1 LKVVTKSFLRY
12 LPRRLSLSLLQ
23 LMGVACG
30 VAAVMGMTLSAQ
42 TALRSFTKAV
52 EFLRGKATHSMQRPV
67 GTMDETLLAK
77 LGRDPAV
84 EWFSPVI
91 DRRLSLGNGEV
102 IHLLGVDPFLDRS
115 IRPELSKVEFLESR
129 TGNTENLLSFLI
141 DERTVLVDNDLKREL
156 GISSRETLDTA
167 KGPLHVKGSFP
178 NPSGEPLV
186 MMDIGH
192 AQKLYNLQGQV
203 DRVDLILSDEA
214 GFSSRW
220 GKGFLIQSSRQR
232 SETFSGML
240 QAFRLNLEALSLL
253 ALFVG
258 VFLIYNTAMFTVVSR
273 RRDTGILRS
282 LGANRM
288 EILGAFL
295 SEILILGIVG
305 GALGGL
311 MGFLLTRFLAGLI
324 GDSIS
329 NLYFFLRP
337 EPVGWSG
344 WILMI
349 GVALGCSASVLGG
362 AVPLMDLI
370 RTDPVKALSGRTASR
385 ESVRKAR
392 KAALAALLILL
403 ASLVLF
409 LLPGTRVYV
418 GFAGVFGFVLGVS
431 LLTGLMLAAL
441 HPVIKKILQSLGGLP
456 GKVAAGNIRQNL
468 GRTGVA
474 IAAFMISLSMSI
486 GLGSM
491 IGSFRESLVWWM
503 DTQIRGDLY
512 IGKILEAEVPEEFY
526 EELLTIKGLGGVHP
540 YRNVLTLYQ
549 NTSINVSAVDASVL
563 EKYARFGWLKGGNE
577 NWEPVKRGGIIIS
590 ESFSRRFGVTSG
602 QVITLEGIQG
612 SVEFK
617 VGAVFYDYTT
627 EHGLVMMDRSTF
639 IKTFGDRTLNN
650 IGIFIDPDNPDRSR
664 LLQEVRRRGE
674 ARGLPVLT
682 GAQLHADILEVFDM
696 TFAITRSMRAIAI
709 IVAFFGIAGAL
720 LTLFIE
726 RSREFGIYRA
736 LGFSTRQVATM
747 TLMEGLGMGIVS
759 FLLSIGVGTVLAILL
774 IKVINIRSFNWTIFY
789 YPALGPYLLTGVTA
803 ILASVGAAAYPIW
816 KVYRT
821 YPQIQIREE

>member
-1 LKVVTKSFLRY
+1 
-12 LPRRLSLSLLQ
+12 
-23 LMGVACG
+23 
-30 VAAVMGMTLSAQ
+30 
-42 TALRSFTKAV
+42 
-52 EFLRGKATHSMQRPV
+52 
-67 GTMDETLLAK
+67 MDESFLAK
-77 LGRDPAV
+77 LAKDPAV

-91 DRRLSLGNGEV
+91 DRRLSLGNEEV
-102 IHLLGVDPFLDRS
+102 VRVLGIDPFLDGS
-115 IRPELSKVEFLESR
+115 IRPELSRVEFSER
-129 TGNTENLLSFLI
+129 ETDNREALLSFLV
-141 DERTVLVDNDLKREL
+141 DEWAVLVDHNLKGKQ
-156 GISSRETLDTA
+156 GIPSRGVLNTA

-178 NPSGEPLV
+178 NPSGEPLILL
-186 MMDIGH
+186 DIGH
-192 AQKLYNLQGQV
+192 AQKLYDLEGQV

-214 GFSSRW
+214 GFISRW
-220 GKGFLIQSSRQR
+220 EKGFLIQSSRQR

-295 SEILILGIVG
+295 SEILILGIIG

-311 MGFLLTRFLAGLI
+311 MGFLLTRFLTGLI

-344 WILMI
+344 WILVI

-362 AVPLMDLI
+362 SVPLLDLV
-370 RTDPVKALSGRTASR
+370 RTDPVKALSGRAASR

-431 LLTGLMLAAL
+431 LLTGVVLVAL

-491 IGSFRESLVWWM
+491 IGSFRASLIWWM

-526 EELLTIKGLGGVHP
+526 EELRTIKGLGGVHP
-540 YRNVLTLYQ
+540 YRNVQTVYR

-577 NWEPVKRGGIIIS
+577 NWEPVKRGGVIIS
-590 ESFSRRFGVTSG
+590 ESFSRRFAVTSG

-612 SVEFK
+612 PVEFT

-682 GAQLHADILEVFDM
+682 GAQLHEDILEVFDM

-759 FLLSIGVGTVLAILL
+759 FLLSIGVGTILAILL

-803 ILASVGAAAYPIW
+803 ILASIGAAAYPIW

>member
-1 LKVVTKSFLRY
+1 MEEG
-12 LPRRLSLSLLQ
+12 LL
-23 LMGVACG
+23 L
-30 VAAVMGMTLSAQ
+30 
-42 TALRSFTKAV
+42 
-52 EFLRGKATHSMQRPV
+52 
-67 GTMDETLLAK
+67 K

-91 DRRLSLGNGEV
+91 DRRLRLGNGELV
-102 IHLLGVDPFLDRS
+102 RLLGIDPFLDRT
-115 IRPELSKVEFLESR
+115 IRPEILKVEFLER
-129 TGNTENLLSFLI
+129 RANDPENLLSFLI
-141 DERTVLVDNDLKREL
+141 DEKAMFVDNDLKAEL
-156 GISSRETLDTA
+156 GIASDKIIETA

-186 MMDIGH
+186 IMDIGH
-192 AQKLYNLQGQV
+192 VQKLYQLQGYV
-203 DRVDLILSDEA
+203 DRVDLILSDES

-220 GKGFLIQSSRQR
+220 SKGFLIQSARQR
-232 SETFSGML
+232 SETLSAML

-288 EILGAFL
+288 EILTAFL
-295 SEILILGIVG
+295 SEILILGIIG

-311 MGFLLTRFLAGLI
+311 IGYFLTRFLTGLI
-324 GDSIS
+324 GSSIS

-337 EPVGWSG
+337 EPVTWSS
-344 WILMI
+344 WILI
-349 GVALGCSASVLGG
+349 TGVLLGCSASLLGG
-362 AVPLMDLI
+362 FLPLFELI
-370 RTDPVKALSGRTASR
+370 RTDPIKALSGRVASH
-385 ESVRKAR
+385 ESAR
-392 KAALAALLILL
+392 KAQRAALAGLLVLL
-403 ASLVLF
+403 LSLVLF
-409 LLPGTRVYV
+409 LLPGTHIYV

-431 LLTGLMLAAL
+431 LLTGVALVVL
-441 HPVIKKILQSLGGLP
+441 HPIARKILGTLGRLP

-491 IGSFRESLVWWM
+491 IGSFRQSLIWWM

-512 IGKILEAEVPEEFY
+512 IGKIVEAEVPEDFY
-526 EELLTIKGLGGVHP
+526 EEIRKIEGLGGVHP
-540 YRNVLTLYQ
+540 YRNVQTLYR

-577 NWEPVKRGGIIIS
+577 NWEPVKQGGVILS
-590 ESFSRRFGVTSG
+590 ESFSRRFGVKSG
-602 QVITLEGIQG
+602 ETITLEGIQG
-612 SVEFK
+612 PTEFK
-617 VGAVFYDYTT
+617 VGAIFYDYTT
-627 EHGLVMMDRSTF
+627 EHGLVMMDRPTF
-639 IKTFGDRTLNN
+639 LKTFGDRTLNN
-650 IGIFIDPDNPDRSR
+650 IGIFIDPDNPHRAE
-664 LLQEVRRRGE
+664 LLQEVRKRAE

-682 GAQLHADILEVFDM
+682 GAQLHENILNVFDT

-709 IVAFFGIAGAL
+709 VVAFFGIAGAL

-736 LGFSTRQVATM
+736 LGFSTGQVAKM
-747 TLMEGLGMGIVS
+747 TLMEGLGMGLVS
-759 FLLSIGVGTVLAILL
+759 FLFSMAVGTTLAILL
-774 IKVINIRSFNWTIFY
+774 IKVINIRSFNWTMFY
-789 YPALGPYLLTGVTA
+789 YPALQPYLLTGVTA
-803 ILASVGAAAYPIW
+803 ILASIGAAAYPIW

>member
-1 LKVVTKSFLRY
+1 LKIVTKSFLRY

-23 LMGVACG
+23 LIGVACG
-30 VAAVMGMTLSAQ
+30 VAAVVGMTMSAQ
-42 TALRSFTKAV
+42 AALRSFTKAV
-52 EFLRGKATHSMQRPV
+52 EFLRGKATHSIQRPAGPMEEDFLV
-67 GTMDETLLAK
+67 K

-91 DRRLSLGNGEV
+91 DRRVRLGNEEV
-102 IHLLGVDPFLDRS
+102 VHLLGIDPFLDRA
-115 IRPELSKVEFLESR
+115 IRPEISKVEFLDSKANELE
-129 TGNTENLLSFLI
+129 TFLSFLI
-141 DERTVLVDNDLKREL
+141 DERAVLVDNDLKAEL
-156 GISSRETLDTA
+156 GILSKKTVDTA
-167 KGPLHVKGSFP
+167 KGSLHVKGSFP
-178 NPSGEPLV
+178 NPSGEPLII
-186 MMDIGH
+186 MDIGH
-192 AQKLYNLQGQV
+192 VQKLYNLQGYI
-203 DRVDLILSDEA
+203 DRVDLILSDEP
-214 GFSSRW
+214 GFVSRW
-220 GKGFLIQSSRQR
+220 GKGFVIQSARQR

-288 EILGAFL
+288 EIVAAFL
-295 SEILILGIVG
+295 SEILILGVIG

-311 MGFLLTRFLAGLI
+311 IGFFMTRFLTGLI
-324 GDSIS
+324 GSSIS

-337 EPVGWSG
+337 EPVAWSS
-344 WILMI
+344 WILII
-349 GVALGCSASVLGG
+349 GVILGCSASLLGG
-362 AVPLMDLI
+362 MLPLLELI
-370 RTDPVKALSGRTASR
+370 RTDPVKAMSGRVASR
-385 ESVRKAR
+385 ESVRKAQ
-392 KAALAALLILL
+392 KAGFAGLLILL
-403 ASLVLF
+403 ISFVLF
-409 LLPGTRVYV
+409 LLPGTHIYV

-431 LLTGLMLAAL
+431 LLTGVVLVYL
-441 HPVIKKILQSLGGLP
+441 HPILRKILGSLGRLP
-456 GKVAAGNIRQNL
+456 GRVAAGNIRQNL

-491 IGSFRESLVWWM
+491 IGSFRQSLIWWM
-503 DTQIRGDLY
+503 GTQIRGDLY
-512 IGKILEAEVPEEFY
+512 VGKILEAEVPEDFY
-526 EELLTIKGLGGVHP
+526 EEIRKMEGLGGVHP
-540 YRNVLTLYQ
+540 YRNVQTLYR
-549 NTSINVSAVDASVL
+549 NTPISVSAVDASVL

-577 NWEPVKRGGIIIS
+577 NWEPVKRGGIIVS
-590 ESFSRRFGVTSG
+590 ESFSRRFAVKPGE
-602 QVITLEGIQG
+602 IIKLEGLQG
-612 SVEFK
+612 PTTFK
-617 VGAVFYDYTT
+617 VGAIFYDYTT
-627 EHGLVMMDRSTF
+627 EHGLVMMDRTTF
-639 IKTFGDRTLNN
+639 LTTFGDRTLNN
-650 IGIFIDPDNPDRSR
+650 VGIFIDSDNPRR
-664 LLQEVRRRGE
+664 AELLQEVRKRAE

-682 GAQLHADILEVFDM
+682 GAQLHENILEVFDT

-709 IVAFFGIAGAL
+709 VVAFFGIAGAL

-736 LGFSTRQVATM
+736 LGFSTGQVAKM

-759 FLLSIGVGTVLAILL
+759 FFLSIAVGTTLAILL

-789 YPALGPYLLTGVTA
+789 YPAWQPYLLTGLTA
-803 ILASVGAAAYPIW
+803 ILASIGAAAYPIW

>member
-1 LKVVTKSFLRY
+1 
-12 LPRRLSLSLLQ
+12 
-23 LMGVACG
+23 
-30 VAAVMGMTLSAQ
+30 
-42 TALRSFTKAV
+42 
-52 EFLRGKATHSMQRPV
+52 
-67 GTMDETLLAK
+67 
-77 LGRDPAV
+77 
-84 EWFSPVI
+84 
-91 DRRLSLGNGEV
+91 
-102 IHLLGVDPFLDRS
+102 
-115 IRPELSKVEFLESR
+115 
-129 TGNTENLLSFLI
+129 
-141 DERTVLVDNDLKREL
+141 
-156 GISSRETLDTA
+156 
-167 KGPLHVKGSFP
+167 
-178 NPSGEPLV
+178 
-186 MMDIGH
+186 
-192 AQKLYNLQGQV
+192 
-203 DRVDLILSDEA
+203 
-214 GFSSRW
+214 
-220 GKGFLIQSSRQR
+220 
-232 SETFSGML
+232 
-240 QAFRLNLEALSLL
+240 
-253 ALFVG
+253 
-258 VFLIYNTAMFTVVSR
+258 MFTVVSR

-295 SEILILGIVG
+295 SEILILGMIG

-311 MGFLLTRFLAGLI
+311 MGFLLTRFLTSLI

-337 EPVGWSG
+337 EPVGWSA
-344 WILMI
+344 WILI
-349 GVALGCSASVLGG
+349 VGVVLGCGASVLGG
-362 AVPLMDLI
+362 AVPLVDLI
-370 RTDPVKALSGRTASR
+370 RTDPVKALSGRVAGR

-392 KAALAALLILL
+392 RAALAALLILL
-403 ASLVLF
+403 ASLGLF
-409 LLPGTRVYV
+409 LLPGTHVYV

-431 LLTGLMLAAL
+431 LLTGLVLVHL
-441 HPVIKKILQSLGGLP
+441 HPMIKKILQSLGGLP

-486 GLGSM
+486 GLGAM
-491 IGSFRESLVWWM
+491 IGSFRESLIWWM

-512 IGKILEAEVPEEFY
+512 IGKIIEAEVPEDFY
-526 EELLTIKGLGGVHP
+526 EELRKMEGLGGVHP
-540 YRNVLTLYQ
+540 YRNVQTVYRD
-549 NTSINVSAVDASVL
+549 TSINVSAVDASVL

-577 NWEPVKRGGIIIS
+577 NWGPVKRGGVIIS

-612 SVEFK
+612 PVEFK

-650 IGIFIDPDNPDRSR
+650 IGIFIDPDNPDRSK

-682 GAQLHADILEVFDM
+682 GTQLHDNILEVFDL
-696 TFAITRSMRAIAI
+696 TFATTRSMRAIAI

-759 FLLSIGVGTVLAILL
+759 FLLSIGAGTVLAILL

-789 YPALGPYLLTGVTA
+789 TPTLGPYLLTGVTA
-803 ILASVGAAAYPIW
+803 ILASIGAAAYPIW

-821 YPQIQIREE
+821 YPQIQMREE

>member
-1 LKVVTKSFLRY
+1 
-12 LPRRLSLSLLQ
+12 
-23 LMGVACG
+23 MGVACG
-30 VAAVMGMTLSAQ
+30 VAAVVGMTMSAQ
-42 TALRSFTKAV
+42 TALKSFSKAI
-52 EFLRGKATHSMQRPV
+52 EFLRGKATHSIQRPA
-67 GTMDETLLAK
+67 GPMEEGLLLK

-91 DRRLSLGNGEV
+91 DRRLRLGNGELV
-102 IHLLGVDPFLDRS
+102 RLLGIDPFLDRA
-115 IRPELSKVEFLESR
+115 IRPEISKVEFLERKASDP
-129 TGNTENLLSFLI
+129 ENLLSFLI
-141 DERTVLVDNDLKREL
+141 DEKAIFVDNDLKSEL
-156 GISSRETLDTA
+156 GVASIKILETA

-186 MMDIGH
+186 IMDIGH
-192 AQKLYNLQGQV
+192 VQKLYQLQGYV
-203 DRVDLILSDEA
+203 DRVDLILSDES
-214 GFSSRW
+214 GFITRW
-220 GKGFLIQSSRQR
+220 GKGFLIQSAFQR
-232 SETFSGML
+232 SETFSAML

-288 EILGAFL
+288 EILVAFL
-295 SEILILGIVG
+295 SEILILGIIG

-311 MGFLLTRFLAGLI
+311 IGYFLTRFLTGLI
-324 GDSIS
+324 GSSIS

-337 EPVGWSG
+337 EPVTWSS
-344 WILMI
+344 WILI
-349 GVALGCSASVLGG
+349 TGVLLGCSASLFGG
-362 AVPLMDLI
+362 AIPLFELI
-370 RTDPVKALSGRTASR
+370 RTDPIKALSGRVASH
-385 ESVRKAR
+385 ESAR
-392 KAALAALLILL
+392 KAQRAALAGFLVLLL
-403 ASLVLF
+403 SLVLF
-409 LLPGTRVYV
+409 LLPETHIYV

-431 LLTGLMLAAL
+431 LLTGVALVVL
-441 HPVIKKILQSLGGLP
+441 HPVVRKILGTLGRLP

-491 IGSFRESLVWWM
+491 IGSFRQSLIWWM
-503 DTQIRGDLY
+503 GTQIRGDLY
-512 IGKILEAEVPEEFY
+512 VGKILEAEVPEDFY
-526 EELLTIKGLGGVHP
+526 EEIRKMDGLGGVHP
-540 YRNVLTLYQ
+540 YRNVQTLYR

-577 NWEPVKRGGIIIS
+577 NWEMVKQGGVILS
-590 ESFSRRFGVTSG
+590 ESFSRRFGVKSG
-602 QVITLEGIQG
+602 ETITLEGIQG
-612 SVEFK
+612 PTEFK
-617 VGAVFYDYTT
+617 VGAIFYDYTT
-627 EHGLVMMDRSTF
+627 EHGLVMMDRPIF
-639 IKTFGDRTLNN
+639 LKTFGDRTLNN
-650 IGIFIDPDNPDRSR
+650 IGIFIDPDNPHRAE
-664 LLQEVRRRGE
+664 LIQEVRKRAE

-682 GAQLHADILEVFDM
+682 GAQLHENILNVFDT

-709 IVAFFGIAGAL
+709 VVAFFGIAGAL

-736 LGFSTRQVATM
+736 LGFSTGQVAKM
-747 TLMEGLGMGIVS
+747 TLMEGLGMGLVS
-759 FLLSIGVGTVLAILL
+759 FLFSMAVGTMLAVLL

-789 YPALGPYLLTGVTA
+789 YPALQPYLLTGVTA
-803 ILASVGAAAYPIW
+803 ILASIGAAAYPIW

>member
-1 LKVVTKSFLRY
+1 MEED
-12 LPRRLSLSLLQ
+12 LL
-23 LMGVACG
+23 L
-30 VAAVMGMTLSAQ
+30 
-42 TALRSFTKAV
+42 
-52 EFLRGKATHSMQRPV
+52 
-67 GTMDETLLAK
+67 K
-77 LGRDPAV
+77 LGRDPSV

-91 DRRLSLGNGEV
+91 DRRLRLGNGELV
-102 IHLLGVDPFLDRS
+102 RLLGIDPFLDRA
-115 IRPELSKVEFLESR
+115 IRPEILKVEFLDR
-129 TGNTENLLSFLI
+129 KANDPENLLSFLI
-141 DERTVLVDNDLKREL
+141 DEKAIFVDNDLKSEL
-156 GISSRETLDTA
+156 GVASIKILETA

-186 MMDIGH
+186 IMDIGH
-192 AQKLYNLQGQV
+192 VQKLYQLQGYV
-203 DRVDLILSDEA
+203 DRVDLILSDES
-214 GFSSRW
+214 GFITRW
-220 GKGFLIQSSRQR
+220 GKGFLIQSARQR
-232 SETFSGML
+232 SETFSAML

-288 EILGAFL
+288 EILVAFL
-295 SEILILGIVG
+295 SEILILGIIG

-311 MGFLLTRFLAGLI
+311 IGYFLTRFLTGLI
-324 GDSIS
+324 GSSIS

-337 EPVGWSG
+337 EPVTWSG
-344 WILMI
+344 WILI
-349 GVALGCSASVLGG
+349 TGVLLGCSASLFGG
-362 AVPLMDLI
+362 AIPLFELI
-370 RTDPVKALSGRTASR
+370 RTDPIKALSGRVASR
-385 ESVRKAR
+385 ESAR
-392 KAALAALLILL
+392 KAQRAALAGLFVLLI
-403 ASLVLF
+403 SLILF
-409 LLPGTRVYV
+409 LLPETHIYV

-431 LLTGLMLAAL
+431 LLTGVALVVL
-441 HPVIKKILQSLGGLP
+441 HPVVRKILGTLGRLP

-491 IGSFRESLVWWM
+491 IGSFRQSLIWWM

-512 IGKILEAEVPEEFY
+512 IGKIVEAEVPEDFY
-526 EELLTIKGLGGVHP
+526 EEIRKMEGLGGVHP
-540 YRNVLTLYQ
+540 YRNVQTLYR

-577 NWEPVKRGGIIIS
+577 NWEMVKQGGVILS
-590 ESFSRRFGVTSG
+590 ESFSRRFGVKSG
-602 QVITLEGIQG
+602 ETITLEGIQG
-612 SVEFK
+612 PTEFK
-617 VGAVFYDYTT
+617 VGAIFYDYTT
-627 EHGLVMMDRSTF
+627 EHGLVMMDRPIF
-639 IKTFGDRTLNN
+639 LKTFGDRTLNN
-650 IGIFIDPDNPDRSR
+650 IGIFIDPDNPHRAD
-664 LLQEVRRRGE
+664 LLQEVRKRAE

-682 GAQLHADILEVFDM
+682 GAQLHENILNVFDT

-709 IVAFFGIAGAL
+709 VVAFFGIAGAL

-736 LGFSTRQVATM
+736 LGFSTGQVAKM
-747 TLMEGLGMGIVS
+747 TLMEGLGMGLVS
-759 FLLSIGVGTVLAILL
+759 FLFSMAVGTMLAVLL

-789 YPALGPYLLTGVTA
+789 YPALQPYLLTGVTA
-803 ILASVGAAAYPIW
+803 ILASIGAAAYPIW

-821 YPQIQIREE
+821 YPQIQMREE

>member
-1 LKVVTKSFLRY
+1 
-12 LPRRLSLSLLQ
+12 
-23 LMGVACG
+23 MGVACG
-30 VAAVMGMTLSAQ
+30 VAAVVGMTMSAQ
-42 TALRSFTKAV
+42 AALRSFTKAV
-52 EFLRGKATHSMQRPV
+52 EFLRGKATHSIQRPA
-67 GTMDETLLAK
+67 GPMEEGLLVK

-91 DRRLSLGNGEV
+91 DRRLRFGNGELV
-102 IHLLGVDPFLDRS
+102 HLLGTDPFLDRS
-115 IRPELSKVEFLESR
+115 IRPEISKVEFLDAK
-129 TGNTENLLSFLI
+129 TNDAENLLSFLA
-141 DERTVLVDNDLKREL
+141 DERAVLVDNDLKAEL
-156 GISSRETLDTA
+156 GILSKKTVDTA
-167 KGPLHVKGSFP
+167 KGSLHVKGSFP

-186 MMDIGH
+186 IMDIGNV
-192 AQKLYNLQGQV
+192 QKLYDLEGYI
-203 DRVDLILSDEA
+203 DRVDLILSDEP
-214 GFSSRW
+214 GFVSRW
-220 GKGFLIQSSRQR
+220 GKGFVIQSARQR

-288 EILGAFL
+288 EIVAAFL
-295 SEILILGIVG
+295 SEILILGVIG

-311 MGFLLTRFLAGLI
+311 IGFFMTRFLTGLI
-324 GDSIS
+324 GSSIS

-337 EPVGWSG
+337 EPVAWSG
-344 WILMI
+344 WILII
-349 GVALGCSASVLGG
+349 GVILGCSASLLGG
-362 AVPLMDLI
+362 MLPLLELI
-370 RTDPVKALSGRTASR
+370 RTDPVKAMSGRVASR
-385 ESVRKAR
+385 ESVRKAQ
-392 KAALAALLILL
+392 KAGFAGLLILL
-403 ASLVLF
+403 ISFVLF
-409 LLPGTRVYV
+409 LLPGTHIYV

-431 LLTGLMLAAL
+431 LLTGVVLVYL
-441 HPVIKKILQSLGGLP
+441 HPIVKKILQALGGLP

-491 IGSFRESLVWWM
+491 IGSFRQSLIWWM
-503 DTQIRGDLY
+503 GTQIRGDLY
-512 IGKILEAEVPEEFY
+512 VGKILEAEVPEDFY
-526 EELLTIKGLGGVHP
+526 EEIRKMEGLGGVHP
-540 YRNVLTLYQ
+540 YRNVQTLYR
-549 NTSINVSAVDASVL
+549 NTPISVSAVDASVL

-577 NWEPVKRGGIIIS
+577 NWEPVKRGGIIVS
-590 ESFSRRFGVTSG
+590 ESFSRRFAVKPGE
-602 QVITLEGIQG
+602 IIKLEGLQG
-612 SVEFK
+612 PTTFK
-617 VGAVFYDYTT
+617 VGAIFYDYTT
-627 EHGLVMMDRSTF
+627 EHGLVMMDRTTF
-639 IKTFGDRTLNN
+639 LTTFGDRTLNN
-650 IGIFIDPDNPDRSR
+650 VGIFIDSDNPRR
-664 LLQEVRRRGE
+664 AELLQEVRKRAE

-682 GAQLHADILEVFDM
+682 GAQLHENILEVFDT

-709 IVAFFGIAGAL
+709 VVAFFGIAGAL

-736 LGFSTRQVATM
+736 LGFSTGQVSKM

-759 FLLSIGVGTVLAILL
+759 FFLSIAVGTTLAILL

-789 YPALGPYLLTGVTA
+789 YPAWQPYLLTGLTA
-803 ILASVGAAAYPIW
+803 ILASIGAAAYPIW

>member
-1 LKVVTKSFLRY
+1 
-12 LPRRLSLSLLQ
+12 
-23 LMGVACG
+23 MGVACG
-30 VAAVMGMTLSAQ
+30 VAAVVGMTMSAQ

-52 EFLRGKATHSMQRPV
+52 EFLRGKASHSIQRPA
-67 GTMDETLLAK
+67 GPMEEDLLLK
-77 LGRDPAV
+77 LGRDPSV

-91 DRRLSLGNGEV
+91 DRRLRLGNGELV
-102 IHLLGVDPFLDRS
+102 RLLGIDPFLDRA
-115 IRPELSKVEFLESR
+115 IRPEILKVEFLDR
-129 TGNTENLLSFLI
+129 KANDPENLLSFLI
-141 DERTVLVDNDLKREL
+141 DEKAIFVDNDLKSEL
-156 GISSRETLDTA
+156 GVASDKIIETA

-186 MMDIGH
+186 IMDIGH
-192 AQKLYNLQGQV
+192 VQKLYQLQGYV
-203 DRVDLILSDEA
+203 DRVDLILSDES
-214 GFSSRW
+214 GFITRW
-220 GKGFLIQSSRQR
+220 GKGFLIQSARQR
-232 SETFSGML
+232 SETFSAML

-288 EILGAFL
+288 EILVAFL
-295 SEILILGIVG
+295 SEILILGIIG

-311 MGFLLTRFLAGLI
+311 IGYFLTRFLTGLI
-324 GDSIS
+324 GSSIS

-337 EPVGWSG
+337 EPVTWSG
-344 WILMI
+344 WILI
-349 GVALGCSASVLGG
+349 TGVLLGCSASLFGG
-362 AVPLMDLI
+362 AIPLFELI
-370 RTDPVKALSGRTASR
+370 RTDPIKALSGRVASR
-385 ESVRKAR
+385 ESAR
-392 KAALAALLILL
+392 KAQRAALAGLFVLLI
-403 ASLVLF
+403 SLILF
-409 LLPGTRVYV
+409 LLPETHIYV

-431 LLTGLMLAAL
+431 LLTGVALVVL
-441 HPVIKKILQSLGGLP
+441 HPVVRKILGTLGRLP

-491 IGSFRESLVWWM
+491 IGSFRQSLIWWM

-512 IGKILEAEVPEEFY
+512 IGKIVEAEVPEDFY
-526 EELLTIKGLGGVHP
+526 EEIRKMEGLGGVHP
-540 YRNVLTLYQ
+540 YRNVQTLYR

-577 NWEPVKRGGIIIS
+577 NWEMVKQGGVILS
-590 ESFSRRFGVTSG
+590 ESFSRRFGVKSG
-602 QVITLEGIQG
+602 ETITLEGIQG
-612 SVEFK
+612 PTEFK
-617 VGAVFYDYTT
+617 VGAIFYDYTT
-627 EHGLVMMDRSTF
+627 EHGLVMMDRPIF
-639 IKTFGDRTLNN
+639 LKTFGDRTLNN
-650 IGIFIDPDNPDRSR
+650 IGIFIDPDNPHRAD
-664 LLQEVRRRGE
+664 LLQEVRKRAE

-682 GAQLHADILEVFDM
+682 GAQLHENILNVFDT

-709 IVAFFGIAGAL
+709 VVAFFGIAGAL

-736 LGFSTRQVATM
+736 LGFSTGQVAKM
-747 TLMEGLGMGIVS
+747 TLMEGLGMGLVS
-759 FLLSIGVGTVLAILL
+759 FLFSMAVGTMLAVLL

-789 YPALGPYLLTGVTA
+789 YPALQPYLLTGVTA
-803 ILASVGAAAYPIW
+803 ILASIGAAAYPIW

-821 YPQIQIREE
+821 YPQIQMREE

>member
-1 LKVVTKSFLRY
+1 
-12 LPRRLSLSLLQ
+12 
-23 LMGVACG
+23 MGVACG
-30 VAAVMGMTLSAQ
+30 VAAVVGMTMSAQ
-42 TALRSFTKAV
+42 TALKSFSKAI
-52 EFLRGKATHSMQRPV
+52 EFLRGKATHSIQRPA
-67 GTMDETLLAK
+67 GPMEESLLLK

-91 DRRLSLGNGEV
+91 DRRLRLGNGELV
-102 IHLLGVDPFLDRS
+102 RLLGIDPFLDRT
-115 IRPELSKVEFLESR
+115 IRPEILKVEFLER
-129 TGNTENLLSFLI
+129 KANDPENLLSFLI
-141 DERTVLVDNDLKREL
+141 DEKAMFVDNDLKAEL
-156 GISSRETLDTA
+156 GITSDKIIQTA

-186 MMDIGH
+186 IMDIGH
-192 AQKLYNLQGQV
+192 VQKLYQLQGYV
-203 DRVDLILSDEA
+203 DRVDLILSDES

-232 SETFSGML
+232 SETFSAML

-282 LGANRM
+282 LGANRL
-288 EILGAFL
+288 EILTAFL
-295 SEILILGIVG
+295 SEILILGIIG

-311 MGFLLTRFLAGLI
+311 IGYFLTRFLTGLI
-324 GDSIS
+324 GSSIS

-337 EPVGWSG
+337 EPVTWSS
-344 WILMI
+344 WILI
-349 GVALGCSASVLGG
+349 TGVLLGCSASLFGG
-362 AVPLMDLI
+362 AIPLFELI
-370 RTDPVKALSGRTASR
+370 RTDPIKALSGRVASR
-385 ESVRKAR
+385 ESAR
-392 KAALAALLILL
+392 KAQRAALAGLFVLLI
-403 ASLVLF
+403 SLILF
-409 LLPGTRVYV
+409 LLPETHIYV

-431 LLTGLMLAAL
+431 LLTGVALVYL
-441 HPVIKKILQSLGGLP
+441 HPVVRKILGTLGRLP

-491 IGSFRESLVWWM
+491 IGSFRQSLIWWM

-512 IGKILEAEVPEEFY
+512 IGKIVEAEVPEDFF
-526 EELLTIKGLGGVHP
+526 EEIRRIEGLGGVHP
-540 YRNVLTLYQ
+540 YRNVQTLYR

-577 NWEPVKRGGIIIS
+577 NWETVKRGGVIIS
-590 ESFSRRFGVTSG
+590 ESFSRRFGVKSG
-602 QVITLEGIQG
+602 ETITLEGIQG
-612 SVEFK
+612 PTEFK
-617 VGAVFYDYTT
+617 VGAIFYDYTT
-627 EHGLVMMDRSTF
+627 EHGLVMMDRPIF
-639 IKTFGDRTLNN
+639 LKTFGDRTLNN
-650 IGIFIDPDNPDRSR
+650 IGIFIDPDNPRR
-664 LLQEVRRRGE
+664 AELLQEVRKRAE

-682 GAQLHADILEVFDM
+682 GAQLHENILNVFDT

-709 IVAFFGIAGAL
+709 VVAFFGIAGAL

-736 LGFSTRQVATM
+736 LGFSTGQVAKM
-747 TLMEGLGMGIVS
+747 TLMEGLGMGLVS
-759 FLLSIGVGTVLAILL
+759 FLFSMAVGTTLAILL

-789 YPALGPYLLTGVTA
+789 YPALQPYLLTGVTA
-803 ILASVGAAAYPIW
+803 ILASIGAAAYPIW
-816 KVYRT
+816 RVYRT
-821 YPQIQIREE
+821 YPQIQMREE

>member
-1 LKVVTKSFLRY
+1 
-12 LPRRLSLSLLQ
+12 
-23 LMGVACG
+23 MGVACG
-30 VAAVMGMTLSAQ
+30 VAAVVGMTMSAQ

-52 EFLRGKATHSMQRPV
+52 EFLRGKASHSIQRPA
-67 GTMDETLLAK
+67 GPMEEDLLLK
-77 LGRDPAV
+77 LGRDPSV

-91 DRRLSLGNGEV
+91 DRRLRLGNGELV
-102 IHLLGVDPFLDRS
+102 RLLGIDPFLDRA
-115 IRPELSKVEFLESR
+115 IRPEILKVEFLDR
-129 TGNTENLLSFLI
+129 KANDPENLLSFLI
-141 DERTVLVDNDLKREL
+141 DEKAIFVDNDLKSEL
-156 GISSRETLDTA
+156 GVASIKILETA

-186 MMDIGH
+186 IMDIGH
-192 AQKLYNLQGQV
+192 VQKLYQLQGYV
-203 DRVDLILSDEA
+203 DRVDLILSDES
-214 GFSSRW
+214 GFITRW
-220 GKGFLIQSSRQR
+220 GKGFLIQSARQR
-232 SETFSGML
+232 SETFSAML

-288 EILGAFL
+288 EILVAFL
-295 SEILILGIVG
+295 SEILILGIIG

-311 MGFLLTRFLAGLI
+311 IGYFLTRFLTGLI
-324 GDSIS
+324 GSSIS

-337 EPVGWSG
+337 EPVTWSG
-344 WILMI
+344 WILI
-349 GVALGCSASVLGG
+349 TGVLLGCSASLFGG
-362 AVPLMDLI
+362 AIPLFELI
-370 RTDPVKALSGRTASR
+370 RTDPIKALSGRVASR
-385 ESVRKAR
+385 ESAR
-392 KAALAALLILL
+392 KAQRAALAGLFVLLI
-403 ASLVLF
+403 SLILF
-409 LLPGTRVYV
+409 LLPETHIYV

-431 LLTGLMLAAL
+431 LLTGVALVVL
-441 HPVIKKILQSLGGLP
+441 HPVVRKILGTLGRLP

-491 IGSFRESLVWWM
+491 IGSFRQSLIWWM

-512 IGKILEAEVPEEFY
+512 IGKIVEAEVPEDFY
-526 EELLTIKGLGGVHP
+526 EEIRKMEGLGGVHP
-540 YRNVLTLYQ
+540 YRNVQTLYR

-577 NWEPVKRGGIIIS
+577 NWEMVKQGGVILS
-590 ESFSRRFGVTSG
+590 ESFSRRFGVKSG
-602 QVITLEGIQG
+602 ETITLEGIQG
-612 SVEFK
+612 PTEFK
-617 VGAVFYDYTT
+617 VGAIFYDYTT
-627 EHGLVMMDRSTF
+627 EHGLVMMDRPIF
-639 IKTFGDRTLNN
+639 LKTFGDRTLNN
-650 IGIFIDPDNPDRSR
+650 IGIFIDPDNPHRAD
-664 LLQEVRRRGE
+664 LLQEVRKRAE

-682 GAQLHADILEVFDM
+682 GAQLHENILNVFDT

-709 IVAFFGIAGAL
+709 VVAFFGIAGAL

-736 LGFSTRQVATM
+736 LGFSTGQVAKM
-747 TLMEGLGMGIVS
+747 TLMEGLGMGLVS
-759 FLLSIGVGTVLAILL
+759 FLFSMAVGTMLAVLL

-789 YPALGPYLLTGVTA
+789 YPALQPYLLTGVTA
-803 ILASVGAAAYPIW
+803 ILASIGAAAYPIW

-821 YPQIQIREE
+821 YPQIQMREE

>member
-1 LKVVTKSFLRY
+1 
-12 LPRRLSLSLLQ
+12 
-23 LMGVACG
+23 MGVACG
-30 VAAVMGMTLSAQ
+30 VAAVVGMTMSAQ
-42 TALRSFTKAV
+42 TALKSFSKAI
-52 EFLRGKATHSMQRPV
+52 EFLRGKATHSIQRPA
-67 GTMDETLLAK
+67 GPMEEGLLLK

-91 DRRLSLGNGEV
+91 DRRLRLGNGELV
-102 IHLLGVDPFLDRS
+102 RLLGIDPFLDRA
-115 IRPELSKVEFLESR
+115 IRPEISKVEFLERKASDP
-129 TGNTENLLSFLI
+129 ENLLSFLI
-141 DERTVLVDNDLKREL
+141 DEKAIFVDNDLKSEL
-156 GISSRETLDTA
+156 GVASIKILETA

-178 NPSGEPLV
+178 NSSGEPLV
-186 MMDIGH
+186 IMDIGH
-192 AQKLYNLQGQV
+192 VQKLYQLQGYV
-203 DRVDLILSDEA
+203 DRVDLILSDES
-214 GFSSRW
+214 GFITRW
-220 GKGFLIQSSRQR
+220 GKGFLIQSARQR
-232 SETFSGML
+232 SETFSAML

-288 EILGAFL
+288 EILVAFL
-295 SEILILGIVG
+295 SEILILGIIG

-311 MGFLLTRFLAGLI
+311 IGYFLTRFLTGLI
-324 GDSIS
+324 GSSIS

-337 EPVGWSG
+337 EPVTWSG
-344 WILMI
+344 WILI
-349 GVALGCSASVLGG
+349 TGVLLGCSASLFGG
-362 AVPLMDLI
+362 AIPLFELI
-370 RTDPVKALSGRTASR
+370 QTDPIKALSGRVASH
-385 ESVRKAR
+385 ESAR
-392 KAALAALLILL
+392 KAQRAALAGLLVLL
-403 ASLVLF
+403 LSLVLF
-409 LLPGTRVYV
+409 LLPETHIYV

-431 LLTGLMLAAL
+431 LLTGVALVVL
-441 HPVIKKILQSLGGLP
+441 HPVVRKILGTPGRLP

-491 IGSFRESLVWWM
+491 IGSFRQSLIWWM

-512 IGKILEAEVPEEFY
+512 IGKIVEAEVPEDFY
-526 EELLTIKGLGGVHP
+526 EEIRKMDGLGGVHP
-540 YRNVLTLYQ
+540 YRNVQTLYR

-577 NWEPVKRGGIIIS
+577 NWEMVKQGGVILS
-590 ESFSRRFGVTSG
+590 ESFSRRFGVKSG
-602 QVITLEGIQG
+602 ETITLEGIQG
-612 SVEFK
+612 PTEFK
-617 VGAVFYDYTT
+617 VGAIFYDYTT
-627 EHGLVMMDRSTF
+627 EHGLVMMDRPIF
-639 IKTFGDRTLNN
+639 LKTFGDRTLNN
-650 IGIFIDPDNPDRSR
+650 IGIFIDPDNPHRAE
-664 LLQEVRRRGE
+664 LIQEVRKRAE

-682 GAQLHADILEVFDM
+682 GAQLHENILNVFDT

-709 IVAFFGIAGAL
+709 VVAFFGIAGAL

-736 LGFSTRQVATM
+736 LGFSTGQVAKM
-747 TLMEGLGMGIVS
+747 TLMEGLGMGLVS
-759 FLLSIGVGTVLAILL
+759 FLFSMAVGTMLAVLL

-789 YPALGPYLLTGVTA
+789 YPALQPYLLTGVTA
-803 ILASVGAAAYPIW
+803 ILASIGAAAYPIW